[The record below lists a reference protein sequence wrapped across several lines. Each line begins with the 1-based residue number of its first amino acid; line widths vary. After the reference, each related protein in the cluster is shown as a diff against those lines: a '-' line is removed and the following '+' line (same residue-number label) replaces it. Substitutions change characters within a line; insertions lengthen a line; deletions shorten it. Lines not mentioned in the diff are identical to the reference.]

1 MGLEEAAQELQEAD
15 ADPEEVAST
24 LQDAAPG
31 AYKHVR
37 KKHYKEGKSEV
48 EEELTSAQ
56 DKIASLRKEKQSLK
70 EKIED
75 GIDEPPEVEELRE
88 NYESKIEQLENQIN
102 DIKGEKEEAVQSWKE
117 KTRAVKGTTF
127 KEQVA
132 STLKE
137 QGVDPDYADFKA
149 EQAVSGSRVKFEG
162 DDGLEIGIY
171 EDGVPVQ
178 ASDDQPKHEAFAQS
192 LAEEVP
198 DKFVEDPRPDATM
211 NGHPSASSA
220 SSRMTREQFEQ
231 MSPADQKSFI
241 DGGGEVVSS

>member
-1 MGLEEAAQELQEAD
+1 MGLDEAAAELQDAD
-15 ADPEEVAST
+15 AEPEEVAST

-48 EEELTSAQ
+48 ENELNSAQ
-56 DKIASLRKEKQSLK
+56 DKIASLRKEKQSLE
-70 EKIED
+70 EKVD
-75 GIDEPPEVEELRE
+75 KGMDESPEVEELRQ
-88 NYESKIEQLENQIN
+88 NYEKKIGNLESTL
-102 DIKGEKEEAVQSWKE
+102 DEVKSEKEEAVQSWKE

-127 KEQVA
+127 KEKVA

-149 EQAVSGSRVKFEG
+149 QEAVSGNRVQFEG
-162 DDGLEIGIY
+162 EDGLEIGLY
-171 EDGVPVQ
+171 EDGVPVRT
-178 ASDDQPKHEAFAQS
+178 SDDQPKHEAFAQN

-211 NGHPSASSA
+211 NGNPASGAGSTQVTR
-220 SSRMTREQFEQ
+220 SQFEEMSQEERMAFTRE
-231 MSPADQKSFI
+231 
-241 DGGGEVVSS
+241 GGEVVPD

>member
-1 MGLEEAAQELQEAD
+1 MGLDEAAQELQEAD

-24 LQDAAPG
+24 LQDAAPS

-48 EEELTSAQ
+48 EDELTSAQ
-56 DKIASLRKEKQSLK
+56 DKIASLRKEKQSLE
-70 EKIED
+70 EKIES
-75 GIDEPPEVEELRE
+75 GNDEPPEVEELRD
-88 NYESKIEQLENQIN
+88 NYEAKIDQLETQI
-102 DIKGEKEEAVQSWKE
+102 DEVKTEKEEAVESWQK

-132 STLKE
+132 STLKD

-149 EQAVSGSRVKFEG
+149 EQAVSGSRVQFEG
-162 DDGLEIGIY
+162 DDGLEIGVY
-171 EDGVPVQ
+171 EDGVPLPT
-178 ASDDQPKHEAFAQS
+178 SDDQPKHEAFAQS

-211 NGHPSASSA
+211 NGNPSASTGSGT
-220 SSRMTREQFEQ
+220 MTREQFEQ
-231 MSPADQKSFI
+231 MSSAEQKSFVE
-241 DGGGEVVSS
+241 DGGEVVSS